1 MALITW
7 FPRRMALAL
16 LLTFILA
23 ASVPTQTVTPSGC
36 VRITLLQVND
46 VYQFMPVDRGTHGG
60 LARVST
66 LRKQIMKDSPNTLFL
81 FSGDTISPSVESIKY
96 KGQQMIDAWNNIGL
110 DYATLGNHE
119 FDFGPDELLKRMKE
133 SRFQWIAAN
142 VLDKDGKSFGG
153 MPPYVIREMGGIKL
167 GIFGILLP
175 DTTTTSRP
183 GPDVKIL
190 GSCETAKRVV
200 PQMRAAGAQ
209 VIVALTHLSM
219 REDKELARCVPE
231 IDLIIGGHEHTLLQS
246 LAGRT
251 PIFKMTADARELG
264 RFDLTVD
271 RATGKLESVDWQ
283 VIPVTDKIA
292 DDPEFVAVTEKYKET
307 LATYSEMVG
316 RTNVRLDARSEANR
330 TGETNVGDFVADAL
344 REAVGADVAL
354 LNGGSIRADTIFE
367 PGALSKHDVLA
378 ILPFGTEVVKIEVT
392 GATLRRALEHGVSQ
406 SEAGAEPGRFPQV
419 SGLRFS
425 FDSRLA
431 PGSRVTKVTIK
442 GQPLDDKKSYTL
454 ATNVYLL
461 GGGDGYDMFKGA
473 TQLPKQGAGLI
484 DSEILRKAIQRAP
497 QGIAPQ
503 VDGRIEWIGKPGEGN
518 QKECDDREA
527 APATKAPGT
536 VGNK

>member
-1 MALITW
+1 MAMIPL

-16 LLTFILA
+16 LLTLILA
-23 ASVPTQTVTPSGC
+23 TSVPTQTAAPSGC
-36 VRITLLQVND
+36 VRITILQVND
-46 VYQFMPVDRGTHGG
+46 VYQFMPVERGTQGG

-66 LRKQIMKDSPNTLFL
+66 LRKQIIKDSPNTLFL

-153 MPPYVIREMGGIKL
+153 MPPFVIREMDGIKL

-175 DTTTTSRP
+175 ATTTTSRP

-190 GSCETAKRVV
+190 GACETAKRIV

-209 VIVALTHLSM
+209 IVVALTHLSM
-219 REDKELARCVPE
+219 REDKELARCIPE
-231 IDLIIGGHEHTLLQS
+231 IDLIVGGHEHTLLQS

-251 PIFKMTADARELG
+251 PIFKMTADARQLG

-271 RATGKLESVDWQ
+271 RATGKLQSVDWE
-283 VIPVTDKIA
+283 VIPVNDKIA
-292 DDPEFVAVTEKYKET
+292 DDPEFAAIKEKYKET
-307 LATYSEMVG
+307 LATYNEMVG
-316 RTNVRLDARSEANR
+316 RTLVRLDARSEANR

-378 ILPFGTEVVKIEVT
+378 ILPFGTEVVKIEVS

-406 SEAGAEPGRFPQV
+406 SEAGAEPGRFPQI

-425 FDSRLA
+425 FDSRL
-431 PGSRVTKVTIK
+431 PVGSRVKKVTIK
-442 GQPLDDKKSYTL
+442 GQPLDDKKTYTL

-473 TQLPKQGAGLI
+473 RQLTKQGAGLA
-484 DSEILRKAIQRAP
+484 DSEILRKAIQKAP

-518 QKECDDREA
+518 QNECDDGAA
-527 APATKAPGT
+527 APAASAPGT

>member
-1 MALITW
+1 MALIPL

-16 LLTFILA
+16 LLTLA
-23 ASVPTQTVTPSGC
+23 LATSVPAQTTTPKGC
-36 VRITLLQVND
+36 VRITILQVND
-46 VYQFMPVDRGTHGG
+46 VYQFMPVERGTQGG

-66 LRKQIMKDSPNTLFL
+66 LRKQIIKDSPNTLFL

-153 MPPYVIREMGGIKL
+153 MPPFVIREMDGIKL

-175 DTTTTSRP
+175 ETTTTSRP

-209 VIVALTHLSM
+209 LIVALTHLSM

-231 IDLIIGGHEHTLLQS
+231 IDLIVGGHEHTLLQALS
-246 LAGRT
+246 GRT
-251 PIFKMTADARELG
+251 PIFKMTADARQLG

-271 RATGKLESVDWQ
+271 RATGKLQSVDWE
-283 VIPVTDKIA
+283 VIPVDDKIA
-292 DDPEFVAVTEKYKET
+292 DDPQFAAITEKYKES

-316 RTNVRLDARSEANR
+316 RTLVRLDARSEANR

-344 REAVGADVAL
+344 RDAVGADVAL
-354 LNGGSIRADTIFE
+354 INGGSIRADTIFE
-367 PGALSKHDVLA
+367 PGSLSKHDVLA

-406 SEAGAEPGRFPQV
+406 SEAGAEPGRFPQI
-419 SGLRFS
+419 SGIRFS
-425 FDSRLA
+425 FDSRR
-431 PGSRVTKVTIK
+431 PVGSRVTKVTVNN
-442 GQPLDDKKSYTL
+442 QPLDDKKTYTL

-473 TQLPKQGAGLI
+473 RQLTKQGAGLA
-484 DSEILRKAIQRAP
+484 DSEILRKAIQKAP
-497 QGIAPQ
+497 QGISPQ

-518 QKECDDREA
+518 QNECDNGN
-527 APATKAPGT
+527 APAATAPGT
-536 VGNK
+536 AGNK